1 MRTWFPG
8 GRVRLRGPK
17 ARDEGIENC
26 DAETSMNATRHN
38 PEDRGS
44 VESWLVS
51 AGRDRR
57 PGSPLNVPPIPA
69 SNFVLGEG
77 RAYSRDDGTPG
88 WEALEEIV
96 GGLEGGSSVAFASGM
111 AGVAAIFDQL
121 PAASVVALPDDC
133 YQGVGGLARAGQRR
147 GRWTVHRVAVADTAR
162 WVELCGE
169 ADLIWLESPSNP
181 LLTVGDLDTICAAP
195 RKPGAIL
202 AVDNTLATPL
212 NQRPLTLGADV
223 AVQSVTKFIG
233 GHSDLLGGVV
243 TVRDANLLVSL
254 RRSRELTG
262 ATPGALE
269 AFLAVRGARTLALRL
284 ERAQHNAMTLAERV
298 GRHPNVTL
306 TRYPGLASHPTH
318 EAARRQLKG
327 FGTIISFDVRGDAS
341 AADAV
346 CSGLQLIQHAT
357 SLGAVES
364 TIERR
369 ASIPGQEHLPPTLLR
384 LSVGIE
390 AVEDLWTDLDRA
402 LRRTGAGA

>member
-1 MRTWFPG
+1 MSDTTG
-8 GRVRLRGPK
+8 H
-17 ARDEGIENC
+17 
-26 DAETSMNATRHN
+26 NASN
-38 PEDRGS
+38 PGS

-57 PGSPLNVPPIPA
+57 AGSPLNVPPFPA
-69 SNFVLGEG
+69 SNFVLGEH

-96 GGLEGGSSVAFASGM
+96 GGLEGGSSVSFASGM
-111 AGVAAIFDQL
+111 AAIAAIFDQL
-121 PAASVVALPDDC
+121 PTGSVVALPDDC
-133 YQGVGGLARAGQRR
+133 YQGVVGLANAGERR
-147 GRWTVHRVAVADTAR
+147 GRWTVHRVAVADTAG
-162 WVELCGE
+162 WVAMCGV

-181 LLTVGDLDTICAAP
+181 LLTVAELDVICTAP
-195 RKPGAIL
+195 RKRGAIL
-202 AVDNTLATPL
+202 GVDNTVATPL
-212 NQRPLTLGADV
+212 NQRPLALGADV

-243 TVRDANLLVSL
+243 TVRDATLLAAL
-254 RRSRELTG
+254 RQARELAG
-262 ATPGALE
+262 ATPGTLE

-284 ERAQHNAMTLAERV
+284 ERAQRSAMSLAERLA
-298 GRHPNVTL
+298 RHPNITL
-306 TRYPGLASHPTH
+306 TRYPGLTSHPTH
-318 EAARRQLKG
+318 DAARRQLEG
-327 FGTIISFDVRGDAS
+327 FGTLISFDVRGNAH

-346 CSGLQLIQHAT
+346 CASLQLIQHAT

-369 ASIPGQEHLPPTLLR
+369 ASVPGQEHLPPTLLR

-402 LRRTGAGA
+402 LRNGAS

>member
-1 MRTWFPG
+1 M
-8 GRVRLRGPK
+8 
-17 ARDEGIENC
+17 
-26 DAETSMNATRHN
+26 TSMNATRPN
-38 PEDRGS
+38 PDDHGS
-44 VESWLVS
+44 VESWLIA

-69 SNFVLGEG
+69 SNFVLGEH

-96 GGLEGGSSVAFASGM
+96 GGLEGGSSLAFSSGM
-111 AGVAAIFDQL
+111 AAIAALFDQL
-121 PAASVVALPDDC
+121 RAGSVVALPDDC
-133 YQGVGGLARAGQRR
+133 YQGAAGLAQVGQRR
-147 GRWTVHRVAVADTAR
+147 GRWTVHRAAVTDTAR
-162 WVELCGE
+162 WIELCGV

-181 LLTVGDLDTICAAP
+181 LLTVGDIDTICAAP

-202 AVDNTLATPL
+202 GVDNTFATPL

-243 TVRDANLLVSL
+243 TVRDPSLLAAL
-254 RRSRELTG
+254 RQSRELTG
-262 ATPGALE
+262 ATPGTLE

-284 ERAQHNAMTLAERV
+284 ERAQHNAMTLAERLS
-298 GRHPNVTL
+298 RHPNVAL

-318 EAARRQLKG
+318 EAARRQLRG
-327 FGTIISFDVRGDAS
+327 FGTIISFDVRGDA
-341 AADAV
+341 AGADAV
-346 CSGLQLIQHAT
+346 CAGLRLIQHAT

-369 ASIPGQEHLPPTLLR
+369 ASISGQEHLPPTLLR

-402 LRRTGAGA
+402 LRSAGV

>member
-1 MRTWFPG
+1 MRST
-8 GRVRLRGPK
+8 
-17 ARDEGIENC
+17 
-26 DAETSMNATRHN
+26 NATQHSS
-38 PEDRGS
+38 DYSGA

-57 PGSPLNVPPIPA
+57 PGSPLNVPPTPA
-69 SNFVLGEG
+69 SNFVLGER
-77 RAYSRDDGTPG
+77 RAYARDDGTPG

-96 GGLEGGSSVAFASGM
+96 GGLEGGSAVAFASGM
-111 AGVAAIFDQL
+111 AGIAALFDQL
-121 PAASVVALPDDC
+121 PAGSVVALPDDC
-133 YQGVGGLARAGQRR
+133 YQGVAGLAQAGQHR

-162 WVELCGE
+162 WIDLCGV

-181 LLTVGDLDTICAAP
+181 LLTVGDLDSICAAP
-195 RKPGAIL
+195 RKPSAIL
-202 AVDNTLATPL
+202 GVDNTFATPL
-212 NQRPLTLGADV
+212 NQRPLALGADV

-243 TVRDANLLVSL
+243 TVRNANLLAAL
-254 RRSRELTG
+254 RQSRELTG
-262 ATPGALE
+262 ATPGTLE
-269 AFLAVRGARTLALRL
+269 AFLAVRGVRTLALRL
-284 ERAQHNAMTLAERV
+284 ERAQYNAGTLAERLAC
-298 GRHPNVTL
+298 HPNVIL

-327 FGTIISFDVRGDAS
+327 FGTIISFDVRGDAT

-346 CSGLQLIQHAT
+346 CAGLQLIQHAT

-402 LRRTGAGA
+402 LRNTTSGS

>member
-1 MRTWFPG
+1 MTSTDTPG
-8 GRVRLRGPK
+8 PDT
-17 ARDEGIENC
+17 RD
-26 DAETSMNATRHN
+26 H
-38 PEDRGS
+38 GS

-57 PGSPLNVPPIPA
+57 PGSPLNVPPVLA
-69 SNFVLGEG
+69 STFAMGEG
-77 RAYSRDDGTPG
+77 RVYSRDDGTPG

-121 PAASVVALPDDC
+121 PTGSVVALPDDC
-133 YQGVGGLARAGQRR
+133 YQGVVGLAHVGQQR

-162 WVELCGE
+162 WVESCGV

-181 LLTVGDLDTICAAP
+181 LLTVGDLDIICAAP
-195 RKPGAIL
+195 RKAGAML
-202 AVDNTLATPL
+202 AVDSTFATPL
-212 NQRPLTLGADV
+212 NQRPLALGADL

-243 TVRDANLLVSL
+243 TVRDTRLLAAL
-254 RRSRELTG
+254 RQSRELTG

-269 AFLAVRGARTLALRL
+269 AYLAVRGARTLALRL
-284 ERAQHNAMTLAERV
+284 ERSQSNATALAERLA
-298 GRHPNVTL
+298 RHPNVTL
-306 TRYPGLASHPTH
+306 TRYPGLATHPTH
-318 EAARRQLKG
+318 AAARRQLKG
-327 FGTIISFDVRGDAS
+327 FGALISFDVRGDS
-341 AADAV
+341 ATADAV
-346 CSGLQLIQHAT
+346 CAGLRLVRHAT

-369 ASIPGQEHLPPTLLR
+369 ASLPGQEHLPPTLLR

-390 AVEDLWTDLDRA
+390 AAADLWVDLDRA
-402 LRRTGAGA
+402 LRLAS